1 MDLKL
6 TKEEITAEWLQTKTF
21 FFCKMNKKTFDD
33 ARVKM
38 IDSFTTKIQKK
49 VKQTMGNTRLF
60 HI

>member
-1 MDLKL
+1 
-6 TKEEITAEWLQTKTF
+6 
-21 FFCKMNKKTFDD
+21 MNKKTFDD

-49 VKQTMGNTRLF
+49 IKQTMGNTRLF

>member
-1 MDLKL
+1 MATNKN
-6 TKEEITAEWLQTKTF
+6 I
-21 FFCKMNKKTFDD
+21 FFCRMNKKIDD

-60 HI
+60 QNLKMNSYVFVHS